1 MNLLDYI
8 SEKEIFPDLVQSSK
22 RKVIEEILDRLIKV
36 KKIKRAKKSEILPQL
51 LAREKM
57 GSTAIGNGIALPHA
71 RIETMR
77 NIVIALGISAKGI
90 DFDSLDSEPVYLVF
104 LIISSQ
110 KEAGLHL
117 KMLAHVAQLIKDK
130 YFVNNIRDCANA
142 AEVLKVIAKQQK
154 FIVRP

>member
-8 SEKEIFPDLVQSSK
+8 SEKEVFLELAATSK
-22 RKVIEEILDRLIKV
+22 RKVIEEVLDKLIAVKKV
-36 KKIKRAKKSEILPQL
+36 KKERKNELLFQL
-51 LAREKM
+51 LAREKI

-71 RIETMR
+71 RLETMKH
-77 NIVIALGISAKGI
+77 IVVALGISSKGI
-90 DFDSLDSEPVYLVF
+90 DFDSLDSEPVYLIF

-130 YFVNNIRDCANA
+130 YFVKNIRDCVQAK
-142 AEVLKVIAKQQK
+142 EVLKVIAKQQK